1 MHGCTIKAHGQDMVR
16 GAMLD
21 RPGFRRRSRSENLA
35 GVTER
40 IRVAAIVT
48 AVVVPLSTLG
58 GCETPTKTEPPAPD
72 YSRELAPGESA
83 LRKLGP
89 DDRLP
94 DLGGAWRVRDPFLT
108 QSLERSI
115 EFFQAPSS
123 KQRMEPWS
131 RYATWEQ
138 AAASVVAFRQ
148 ILSES
153 RSEQEFVDRIVREFD
168 VWQTVGYN
176 GEGVVLFTGYYTPEF
191 RGSLVRTDEFRHPLF
206 KRPADLVTDPFT
218 GEPQGRR
225 GAGGALEEWPSRRE
239 LIERNVFAGNEL
251 VWLRSPMEVYIIEV
265 NGSAKILL
273 PDNSPLYIGYAG
285 KTGRPY
291 VGLGR
296 SMVEA
301 GLIARD
307 KLSLK
312 AILDEYERNP
322 DAVMNL
328 VWKNEN
334 MVFFTTYDGSN
345 WPAGSLG
352 VRVTEKSS
360 LATDKKVYPPGGV
373 VLVDTESI
381 NFGGGR
387 QVFRRFM
394 LDQDTGGAI
403 KAPGRADIYM
413 GQGKAAEILAG
424 GQYAEGTMYYFF
436 LKPELVSRYPLP
448 PRRPAPPART

>member
-1 MHGCTIKAHGQDMVR
+1 MPAL
-16 GAMLD
+16 GAVLCM
-21 RPGFRRRSRSENLA
+21 A
-35 GVTER
+35 
-40 IRVAAIVT
+40 VA
-48 AVVVPLSTLG
+48 
-58 GCETPTKTEPPAPD
+58 CESPEKVEPEGPD

-89 DDRLP
+89 DDPLP
-94 DLGGAWRVRDPFLT
+94 DLGAAWRVRDPFLT
-108 QSLERSI
+108 QALDRSI
-115 EFFQAPSS
+115 EYFQAPSS
-123 KQRMEPWS
+123 KLRMEPWT
-131 RYATWEQ
+131 RYTTWDQ

-148 ILSES
+148 ILQES
-153 RSEQEFVDRIVREFD
+153 TDERSFIDRIVKEFD
-168 VWQTVGYN
+168 IWQTVGYN
-176 GEGVVLFTGYYTPEF
+176 GQGIVLFTGYYTPEF
-191 RGSLVRTDEFRHPLF
+191 KGSLTRTDEFRYPLF
-206 KRPADLVTDPFT
+206 KRPADLVTDPVT

-225 GAGGALEEWPSRRE
+225 GASGTVEPWPTRKE
-239 LIERNVFAGNEL
+239 LIERNTFAGNEL
-251 VWLRSPMEVYIIEV
+251 VWLASPMDVYIIEV

-273 PDNSPLYIGYAG
+273 PDNSNLYIGYAG

-291 VGLGR
+291 VGLGK
-296 SMVEA
+296 SMVDA

-312 AILDEYERNP
+312 AILDEYERRP
-322 DAVMNL
+322 DAVMAL

-334 MVFFTTYDGSN
+334 MVFFTTYDGGN

-352 VRVTEKSS
+352 VRVTEKES

-373 VLVDTESI
+373 LLVDTQSI
-381 NFGGGR
+381 NFGGGK

-424 GQYAEGTMYYFF
+424 GQYAEGTMFYFF
-436 LKPELVSRYPLP
+436 LKPEFVSRYPLP
-448 PRRPAPPART
+448 PKRPAGPARSSL

>member
-1 MHGCTIKAHGQDMVR
+1 M
-16 GAMLD
+16 
-21 RPGFRRRSRSENLA
+21 RSRALRGGALA
-35 GVTER
+35 T
-40 IRVAAIVT
+40 AALVS
-48 AVVVPLSTLG
+48 VLG
-58 GCETPTKTEPPAPD
+58 ACKSPEAAEEPAPD

-89 DDRLP
+89 GDPLP
-94 DLGGAWRVRDPFLT
+94 DLGAAWRVRDPFLT
-108 QSLERSI
+108 EAIDRSVI
-115 EFFQAPSS
+115 FFQAPSS
-123 KQRMEPWS
+123 KQRLEPWT

-138 AAASVVAFRQ
+138 AAASVVAFQRA
-148 ILSES
+148 LAES
-153 RSEQEFVDRIVREFD
+153 PDERTFVERITREFD
-168 VWQTVGYN
+168 IWQTVGYN
-176 GEGVVLFTGYYTPEF
+176 RKGIVLFTGYYTPEF
-191 RGSLVRTDEFRHPLF
+191 KGSLTRTDEFRYPLF
-206 KRPADLVTDPFT
+206 KRPADLVTDPLT

-225 GAGGALEEWPSRRE
+225 AANGTVGDWPSRRE
-239 LIERNVFAGNEL
+239 LLDANAFAGNEL
-251 VWLRSPMEVYIIEV
+251 VWLRSPMDVYIIEV
-265 NGSAKILL
+265 NGSAKIML
-273 PDNSPLYIGYAG
+273 PDGAPYYIGYAG

-296 SMVEA
+296 SMVES

-312 AILDEYERNP
+312 AIMDEYERNP
-322 DAVMNL
+322 DAVMEL
-328 VWKNEN
+328 MWKNEN
-334 MVFFTTYDGSN
+334 MVFFATYDGTN

-352 VRVTEKSS
+352 VRVTEKES

-373 VLVDTESI
+373 VMVDTQSI

-403 KAPGRADIYM
+403 KAPGRGDIYM

-424 GQYAEGTMYYFF
+424 GQYAEGTMYYLF

-448 PRRPAPPART
+448 AKTPARTAG